1 VWSAAQKLKRPEFVA
16 ETTAIE
22 DDHLPFTEAGI
33 PAVDIID
40 LDYPDEIN
48 RAFWHT
54 AEDTIDK
61 LAPESL
67 QAVGDVVIAA
77 LPAIELRLK

>member
-1 VWSAAQKLKRPEFVA
+1 MSR
-16 ETTAIE
+16 
-22 DDHLPFTEAGI
+22 
-33 PAVDIID
+33 
-40 LDYPDEIN
+40 
-48 RAFWHT
+48 RFWHT

-67 QAVGDVVIAA
+67 QVVGDVILAA